1 VQAAAGTIN
10 GTTAEYARLTV
21 SAPLEL
27 KQRVPLICTR
37 RRLSMDEYLTDVL
50 EERLANNLTLSDD
63 GGSWLTLTASA
74 NPVLADLW
82 SSGEDAAYESLGH
95 EA

>member
-1 VQAAAGTIN
+1 
-10 GTTAEYARLTV
+10 
-21 SAPLEL
+21 
-27 KQRVPLICTR
+27 
-37 RRLSMDEYLTDVL
+37 MDEYLTDVL